1 MSKRTRNVVSYEEA
15 VADIIEWVD
24 NEGDVREIDELIGDN
39 DSDVESGDE
48 RAAHIEINDPENEL
62 YEEEIDEQPN
72 VQRHRKLLTRNRKVN
87 SIDSSLNEENFNP
100 IHYVNRFGHWETL
113 TGYLGPKNS
122 RQTETI

>member
-48 RAAHIEINDPENEL
+48 RAAHVEINYPENEL
-62 YEEEIDEQPN
+62 
-72 VQRHRKLLTRNRKVN
+72 
-87 SIDSSLNEENFNP
+87 
-100 IHYVNRFGHWETL
+100 
-113 TGYLGPKNS
+113 
-122 RQTETI
+122 

>member
-39 DSDVESGDE
+39 DSGDE

-62 YEEEIDEQPN
+62 YEGEIDE
-72 VQRHRKLLTRNRKVN
+72 
-87 SIDSSLNEENFNP
+87 
-100 IHYVNRFGHWETL
+100 
-113 TGYLGPKNS
+113 
-122 RQTETI
+122 